1 MNWQY
6 TAAVRATK
14 EWTVTYFSPST
25 TPPIVSLCFD
35 ETYTP
40 NEAKKIHLPP
50 HLSTT
55 ADAATF
61 SLPLIPLRCNMQ
73 SFMFTLEPT
82 AIRTVQLFLSK
93 QPNEN
98 SDGAV
103 LLALHV
109 HSTLYLLCCI
119 QIWYICM
126 LFLSWV
132 LHSIFVFVVMMTNII
147 HYCLLIKLHSKYSCF
162 TFAVWHIKFVW
173 PSPSP
178 VLHFSL

>member
-1 MNWQY
+1 M
-6 TAAVRATK
+6 R
-14 EWTVTYFSPST
+14 FHIS
-25 TPPIVSLCFD
+25 
-35 ETYTP
+35 YTP
-40 NEAKKIHLPP
+40 VWTDSTQLLYEQQKSELSRTSVQAPHHPLYLCVLMRHIHQMRLKKIHLPP

-132 LHSIFVFVVMMTNII
+132 YTL
-147 HYCLLIKLHSKYSCF
+147 YL
-162 TFAVWHIKFVW
+162 
-173 PSPSP
+173 
-178 VLHFSL
+178 SL